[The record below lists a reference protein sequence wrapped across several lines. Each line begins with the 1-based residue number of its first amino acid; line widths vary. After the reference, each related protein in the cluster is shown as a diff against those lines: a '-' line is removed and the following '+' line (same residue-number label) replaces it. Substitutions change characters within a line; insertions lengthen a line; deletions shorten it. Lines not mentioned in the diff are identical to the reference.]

1 MVTLIQPLIQ
11 RLPQAGLCTLLLALL
26 TACAAPSP
34 PMPPM
39 LTASQL
45 SLSTLPQSPDFAR
58 GAWWRALRDP
68 VLDQLLEHALVA
80 NPKLT
85 LAAAKVAAAQAN
97 EAIAASGSGPTVNAQ
112 ASFNRQRYS
121 ADGLIP
127 PPIAGT
133 WQNYSQIGASLN
145 YSFDLWGKIRERV
158 AAAAGASRAAE
169 LEQASAQQWLAAEV
183 VTQYLVW
190 RAAQQEIMLQQ
201 AALLAS
207 EQLAQKSKTLK
218 RAGLVSRDA
227 QNEQTLLLAEARTA
241 LIAAQLASS
250 NAQAALAAL
259 TLTRQADL
267 AAQAPRALPAWP
279 INTNDLRL
287 NQLAQ
292 RPELLAAKYQVESA
306 AALVRAAQADFYP
319 DISLSAL
326 IGLSSL
332 STATLFDSASR
343 RLGVTPAISL
353 PIFEAGALQGA
364 LDLQHAHYASAIAIY
379 NQTLLD
385 IANDSASSLAR
396 QQAALKIETEAKL
409 SETAAEQ
416 LANSARLRQ
425 RAGLSPASDTLQSH
439 LSHVNSRLSLLQAQ
453 RDRLIAQTSLIR
465 AMGATDSKET
475 P

>member
-1 MVTLIQPLIQ
+1 MLTLMQ
-11 RLPQAGLCTLLLALL
+11 RAPRLSLLVFILALL

-34 PMPPM
+34 PAPPM
-39 LTASQL
+39 LTKSQL
-45 SLSTLPQSPDFAR
+45 SLSELPQSPDFAK
-58 GAWWRALRDP
+58 GQWWQALNDP
-68 VLDQLLEHALVA
+68 LLDQLLKQALA
-80 NPKLT
+80 AHPKLT
-85 LAAAKVAAAQAN
+85 LAAAKVAASKAD
-97 EAIAASGSGPTVNAQ
+97 EAIAGSANGPTVNGQ
-112 ASFNRQRYS
+112 ASFNRQHYS

-145 YSFDLWGKIRERV
+145 FTLDLWGKIRERV
-158 AAAAGASRAAE
+158 AAAAGATRAAE

-190 RAAQQEIMLQQ
+190 RAAQQAILVQQ
-201 AALLAS
+201 ALLHTN
-207 EQLAQKSKTLK
+207 EQLAKKSKTLK

-227 QNEQTLLLAEARTA
+227 QSEQTLLIAEARTA
-241 LIAAQLASS
+241 LIAVQLEST

-259 TLTRQADL
+259 TLTSQAEL
-267 AAQAPRALPAWP
+267 AAQAPRALPNWA
-279 INTNDLRL
+279 IDTSNLRL
-287 NQLAQ
+287 NQLVQ

-326 IGLSSL
+326 IGFSSL
-332 STATLFDSASR
+332 NTATLLDSASR
-343 RLGVTPAISL
+343 RFGITPAISL

-364 LDLQHAHYASAIAIY
+364 LDLQHAHYASAISIY

-385 IANDSASSLAR
+385 IANQSTSSLAR
-396 QQAALKIETEAKL
+396 QQSSLKMEAEAKL
-409 SETAAEQ
+409 SEAATEQ

-425 RAGLSPASDTLQSH
+425 RAGLSPASETLQSDLNH
-439 LSHVNSRLSLLQAQ
+439 LNSRLSSLQAH